1 MKHRTTKRLLLSALA
16 GCSFVIGQ
24 VSPVVAQDLPDVGE
38 LYNKA
43 VQFVDRDN
51 DYAGGLKAANEII
64 DRFGEHAKE
73 DFGAKFGSIY
83 YLKGICL
90 FNLKQYG
97 DAYVEFERCH
107 EEFPN
112 TLRPDRN
119 ASTRVNVNN
128 AHWRRAV
135 FYMAACRQREEAW
148 GEAIKI
154 YDRFSSLKPEK
165 GEYDPA
171 TLELNVATCYINAG
185 NIKRGQALL
194 ESVIKRS
201 DELRAKPTAVFTAFV
216 ALVNAWSEVPAES
229 IAETTKTAHAFLD
242 QHLDALRLS
251 AYDMARYKFNW
262 QIYQGSRGLGNTG
275 MEGLGL
281 RLLGLVPETIRVVK
295 DLEVRKEA
303 FTGTNDKID
312 AEIAAYEKEV
322 ADGNPIEL
330 FVLQEEARLLEL
342 RGDTWGSF
350 AIYDH
355 LATNFPKAT
364 TRPEILYN
372 ATRTAA
378 VIRDMVTV
386 QHHGL
391 TLLAE
396 YPNHKLT
403 DAVSALLLEQLFFNG
418 EYEKCLGIAADLRK
432 GKSPGAL
439 ERDLPDFAYGGS
451 LFYLGRYGEAQPDVD
466 LHVEKY
472 EGSWFREHSLYHQAG
487 NLVKLFQYP
496 RAARLLDQFIDK
508 YPESILMDLVLY
520 DRATAH
526 YGMDQLE
533 SCVNVI
539 AKLKEKFPN
548 SAVFDRALV
557 LEGDVF
563 QLKEEFDSARTAY
576 AAARALAIEQRHDEI
591 AANALFQMIA
601 VEVAQEKWDPAI
613 KFYDEFMAT
622 YPGSYFEPNVIVS
635 AMPALEAKGRA
646 DVALG
651 KLEEIIIVLGER
663 RDVSQLERALAS
675 YARIFGEKN
684 GPEALVSR
692 LERFPNVPVRNN
704 LLRAWL
710 AVTRLNVLEDDA
722 NQKKFKNLAAEVKV
736 AYADLKALP
745 MDELSNY
752 ILTKIG
758 QNLIKGG
765 EPLEA
770 LPWLEAVRARP
781 NPELREIATMG
792 IAQVKANSASSAMNA
807 EAIPLFH
814 EIIEVHK
821 TASLIPDAVLGLG
834 RVLFKQEKWRNA
846 LDDALV
852 QYIENKAWSQARAE
866 VSWMAG
872 RCYEE
877 LGKRDEAMHAYLNVY
892 LGYTSQIQY
901 SADAY
906 YRAASLMQK
915 NGKKDQ
921 AYSTLTDMLLRMGHL
936 EAQDKTRS
944 ITKARE
950 LHLTLAKEL
959 GKNPEQ
965 DLTRVKE

>member
-1 MKHRTTKRLLLSALA
+1 MTKRLLVSVIAS
-16 GCSFVIGQ
+16 CSFALGQ
-24 VSPVVAQDLPDVGE
+24 ATTVSAQAPDVGE

-43 VQFVDRDN
+43 VQLVERDKNYAAALKETN
-51 DYAGGLKAANEII
+51 DII
-64 DRFGEHAKE
+64 DRFGQHAKE
-73 DFGAKFGSIY
+73 DFGATFGTIY

-97 DAYVEFERCH
+97 DAFVEFERCH
-107 EEFPN
+107 KEFPN

-119 ASTRVNVNN
+119 ASTRANVNN
-128 AHWRRAV
+128 AHWRRSV
-135 FYMAACRQREEAW
+135 FYMAACRQREESW

-154 YDRFSSLKPEK
+154 YDQFKALNPER

-185 NIKRGQALL
+185 NIKHGQALL
-194 ESVIKRS
+194 DSVIKRRG
-201 DELRAKPTAVFTAFV
+201 ELRAKPAAVFTAFV
-216 ALVNAWSEVPAES
+216 ALVNGWSEVPAES
-229 IAETTKTAHAFLD
+229 IESTVKSAHAFLD
-242 QHLDALRLS
+242 QNIDALRLS

-262 QIYQGSRGLGNTG
+262 QIYQGCRGLGNTG
-275 MEGLGL
+275 MEGLGW
-281 RLLGLVPETIRVVK
+281 RLLGIVPETIRVVK
-295 DLEVRKEA
+295 DLQARKQA
-303 FTGTNDKID
+303 FTSTNDKLE
-312 AEIAAYEKEV
+312 AEIAVYEKEIS
-322 ADGNPIEL
+322 DGNPIEL
-330 FVLQEEARLLEL
+330 FVLLEEARLLEL

-355 LATNFPKAT
+355 LAVNFPKAKS
-364 TRPEILYN
+364 RPEILYN

-391 TLLAE
+391 TFLSE

-403 DAVSALLLEQLFFNG
+403 EAVSALLLEQLFFNG
-418 EYEKCLGIAADLRK
+418 EYEKCLGIAADLRR
-432 GKSPGAL
+432 GKEPGAP

-451 LFYLGRYGEAQPDVD
+451 LFYLGRYGEAQPEVD

-472 EGSWFREHSLYHQAG
+472 PGSRFREHSLYHQAG
-487 NLVKLFQYP
+487 NLVKLFKYP
-496 RAARLLDQFIDK
+496 RAARLLDDFMEK

-533 SCVNVI
+533 SCVKVI
-539 AKLKEKFPN
+539 GQLKDRFPN

-563 QLKEEFDSARTAY
+563 QLKEEFNSARKVY
-576 AAARALAIEQRHDEI
+576 AEARAMAVDQRHDET

-601 VEVAQEKWDPAI
+601 VEVAQEKWDAAI
-613 KFYDEFMAT
+613 KFYDEFMAA

-675 YARIFGEKN
+675 YARIYGEKN
-684 GPEALVSR
+684 GAEALVRR
-692 LERFPNVPVRNN
+692 LEKFPNVPVRND

-722 NQKKFKNLAAEVKV
+722 NKKKFKNLDAEIKV

-745 MDELSNY
+745 MDDLSNY

-758 QNLIKGG
+758 QNLLKGG

-770 LPWLEAVRARP
+770 LPWFDAVRARP
-781 NPELREIATMG
+781 NPELRDIATMG
-792 IAQVKANSASSAMNA
+792 VAQIKANSKSSAMNA
-807 EAIPLFH
+807 EAIDLFR
-814 EIIEVHK
+814 EIIEVYK
-821 TASLIPDAVLGLG
+821 TPSLIPEAVLGLG
-834 RVLFKQEKWRNA
+834 RVLFKQDKWKAA

-852 QYIENKAWSQARAE
+852 QYIENKNWGQARAE

-877 LGKRDEAMHAYLNVY
+877 LGKGDEAMHAYLNVY
-892 LGYTSQIQY
+892 LPYTSQIQY

-915 NGKKDQ
+915 SGKKDQ
-921 AYSTLTDMLLRMGHL
+921 AYKTLTDMLLRMGHL
-936 EAQDKTRS
+936 QDSDKTRS
-944 ITKARE
+944 IAKARD
-950 LHLTLAKEL
+950 LHLTLAREL
-959 GKNPEQ
+959 GKNAEE
-965 DLTRVKE
+965 DLKREKE